1 MACKKKKAAVLGVVV
16 LLLGH
21 LAMVVGLALAA
32 RTERPAPHAMN
43 PETSIL
49 NCLQR

>member
-1 MACKKKKAAVLGVVV
+1 MKNRMIRLSWVSVV

-21 LAMVVGLALAA
+21 LAMVVGLALTARAERPMHSAA
-32 RTERPAPHAMN
+32 R

-49 NCLQR
+49 HSLRD

>member
-1 MACKKKKAAVLGVVV
+1 MKNRMIRLSWVSVV

-32 RTERPAPHAMN
+32 RTERPTHPAARPDL
-43 PETSIL
+43 SIL
-49 NCLQR
+49 NCLRD

>member
-1 MACKKKKAAVLGVVV
+1 MEKRTIRLSWVSVV

-32 RTERPAPHAMN
+32 RTERPTHPTVRA
-43 PETSIL
+43 ETGIL
-49 NCLQR
+49 NCLRD

>member
-1 MACKKKKAAVLGVVV
+1 MEKRTIRLSWVAVV

-32 RTERPAPHAMN
+32 RTERPAHSAVRA
-43 PETSIL
+43 ETGIL
-49 NCLQR
+49 NCLRD

>member
-1 MACKKKKAAVLGVVV
+1 MIRLSWVSVL

-32 RTERPAPHAMN
+32 RSERPMHAPIR

-49 NCLQR
+49 NSLRD

>member
-1 MACKKKKAAVLGVVV
+1 MQKRTIRLSWVSVV